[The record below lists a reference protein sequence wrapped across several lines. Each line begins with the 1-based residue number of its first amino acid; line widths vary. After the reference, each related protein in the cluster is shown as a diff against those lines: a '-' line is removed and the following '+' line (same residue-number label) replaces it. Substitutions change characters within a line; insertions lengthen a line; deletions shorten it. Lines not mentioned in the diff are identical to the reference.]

1 MIVSRTGKLFI
12 KDFIDELEMQEIH
25 VGEEEIKKLS
35 GFADDE
41 GQVHQYLKH
50 GYFIKYIDLK
60 KTLLSEKL

>member
-1 MIVSRTGKLFI
+1 
-12 KDFIDELEMQEIH
+12 MQEIH